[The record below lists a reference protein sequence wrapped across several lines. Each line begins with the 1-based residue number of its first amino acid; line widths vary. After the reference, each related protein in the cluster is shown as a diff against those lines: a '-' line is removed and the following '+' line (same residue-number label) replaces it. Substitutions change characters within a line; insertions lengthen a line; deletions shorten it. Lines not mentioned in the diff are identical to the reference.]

1 MQRKSLKNTIIEY
14 LMLPSGWD
22 GYSGQSGRL
31 DSIVD
36 ALVFVESLPA
46 DRACPKSMLASNG
59 EVSVYWE
66 LSESSSSGNIDE
78 PFYLEVSF
86 PGDSTYHYIANSAQE
101 RIGVDDVPLGTCISH
116 PHLQNL
122 LTRLPKR
129 RS

>member
-1 MQRKSLKNTIIEY
+1 MRRKSLKNTIIEY

-36 ALVFVESLPA
+36 ALVFIESLPV
-46 DRACPKSMLASNG
+46 DRVSPESMLASDG
-59 EVSVYWE
+59 EVSLYWK
-66 LSESSSSGNIDE
+66 LCDSGASGDMKES
-78 PFYLEVSF
+78 FYLEVSF
-86 PGDSTYHYIANSAQE
+86 PGDSTYHYITSSAQE
-101 RIGVDDVPLGTCISH
+101 RFGVDDVPLETCISH

-129 RS
+129 GG

>member
-36 ALVFVESLPA
+36 ALVFVESLPTYL
-46 DRACPKSMLASNG
+46 ACPKSMLASDG

-66 LSESSSSGNIDE
+66 FSDSSGSDSIDV

-86 PGDSTYHYIANSAQE
+86 PGDSTYHYIANIAQE
-101 RIGVDDVPLGTCISH
+101 RIGVDNVPLETCISH

-129 RS
+129 GS